1 VDNIQ
6 DNHTYKEKTTIG
18 REHQGKS
25 KLTPGAM
32 SPCGSISG
40 SVIAFLDF
48 KSYNLSTRNFL
59 LQKGSDFMKIIVR
72 GRHLEVTEAIKNFA
86 EEKVQK
92 LEKYFDHIDEVEVV
106 LSGHLHNEFEA
117 EAIAKVKSHSYIVK
131 TKDKD
136 LYNAI
141 SESKSKLKDIL
152 VNEKNK
158 IIDSKR
164 APLA

>member
-1 VDNIQ
+1 
-6 DNHTYKEKTTIG
+6 
-18 REHQGKS
+18 
-25 KLTPGAM
+25 
-32 SPCGSISG
+32 
-40 SVIAFLDF
+40 
-48 KSYNLSTRNFL
+48 
-59 LQKGSDFMKIIVR
+59 MKIIVR
-72 GRHLEVTEAIKNFA
+72 GRHLEVTEAIKKFA